1 MLSYNECFYQQPS
14 ISPAEFEEN
23 KEWRDDNEESVR
35 NYEREKAEEEEK
47 RRKER
52 NERIP
57 CNKRDGSRDSRDKE
71 KEYLRENKQM
81 RRSGG
86 ESGMPEEEEE
96 VNNDNESAAG
106 VGGGIDASRGKHRN
120 LE

>member
-1 MLSYNECFYQQPS
+1 MSLCRIGGRGTEKGCCKTLRKLLKIFG
-14 ISPAEFEEN
+14 
-23 KEWRDDNEESVR
+23 
-35 NYEREKAEEEEK
+35 EKAEEEEK